1 MRPMDYDDF
10 KDQYGSFDNYMKQS
24 RKDFILSS
32 KELPKGK
39 VVKFGKNKVTN
50 DDWMYDDLEVTEDRV
65 DHPSHY
71 THGSQEAIVTIEEAI
86 DGAPSVQT
94 GMLQAQVLKYL
105 LRVWYKDNPL
115 EDLKKA
121 RWYLTRLI
129 EKLQ

>member
-1 MRPMDYDDF
+1 MSKFDGESIDF
-10 KDQYGSFDNYMKQS
+10 SSFYNRSLNKD
-24 RKDFILSS
+24 
-32 KELPKGK
+32 
-39 VVKFGKNKVTN
+39 
-50 DDWMYDDLEVTEDRV
+50 DRV
-65 DHPSHY
+65 NSPSHY
-71 THGSQEAIVTIEEAI
+71 TAGSQEAIVTIEEAI

-121 RWYLTRLI
+121 QWYLTRLI